1 MQRFTPQQRLF
12 AYAVAALAGFVDVT
26 GFLQV
31 DGYFVSFMT
40 GNTTLLARDLAGG
53 ASRVAVPALLI
64 AGFVIG
70 VVAGTLL
77 GDRLASRR
85 KVVVTALVAALLVC
99 AALARFVELRE
110 ISLGLLVV
118 AMGALNTA
126 LSANRESPVGLT
138 YMTGALVR
146 TGQLLADRIAGD
158 REANPL
164 PFALLWLS
172 LLAGALG
179 GAVVGLYWGAAS
191 LWVACA
197 FALALCLA
205 AMRIPA
211 RAPTA

>member
-85 KVVVTALVAALLVC
+85 KIVVTALVAALLVC

-179 GAVVGLYWGAAS
+179 GAVVGLHWGAAS

>member
-85 KVVVTALVAALLVC
+85 KIVVTALVAALLVC

-158 REANPL
+158 GEANPL

>member
-85 KVVVTALVAALLVC
+85 KIVVTALVAALLVC